1 MDDVMMMQPL
11 EFKRLDEEPLHLDR
25 DPTKEI
31 LFYRAVAAGA
41 LHLVQENCSRGV
53 FESTENFGRLSKDPI
68 RNLKYHFV
76 VTAAML
82 SRFCADGGMPVEEA
96 FFLSDQ
102 YIQEMDLYDNI
113 TDIVLLHD
121 KMAMDYAGRM
131 RSLKKNSAS
140 SKHIKKAVDYVY
152 DHLSQRITVDEIAR
166 EVGMSPAYLS
176 RAFKKE
182 LGVSVSEYIRQRK
195 IDAAKNLLC
204 YSNYDYADIAAMLS
218 FASQSHFIQ
227 LFREREG
234 MTPKQYREQNY
245 LNNWN
250 VNREGQAF

>member
-1 MDDVMMMQPL
+1 MNDVEIIRPL
-11 EFKRLDEEPLHLDR
+11 EIRKIDEEFPHINR
-25 DPTKEI
+25 DPTGEI

-41 LHLVQENCSRGV
+41 LHLVQENLSSGT
-53 FESTENFGRLSKDPI
+53 FESTENMGRLSKDPV
-68 RNLKYHFV
+68 RNLQYHFI

-82 SRFCADGGMPVEEA
+82 CRFCAEGGMPVEEA

-102 YIQEMDLYDNI
+102 YIQEIDLCDNI

-121 KMAMDYAGRM
+121 KMAMDYTGRM
-131 RSLKKNSAS
+131 RSLKKNSTS
-140 SKHIKKAVDYVY
+140 SKQIKRAIDYVY
-152 DHLSQRITVDEIAR
+152 DHLAERITVDEMAR

-195 IDAAKNLLC
+195 LDAAKNLLC
-204 YSNYDYADIAAMLS
+204 YSNYDYADIAAILS
-218 FASQSHFIQ
+218 FASQSHLIQ

-234 MTPKQYREQNY
+234 MTPKQYREKNY

-250 VNREGQAF
+250 VNREG

>member
-1 MDDVMMMQPL
+1 MNDVMMIRPL
-11 EFKRLDEEPLHLDR
+11 EIKKLDEDLPSIDR
-25 DPTKEI
+25 DPTEEI

-53 FESTENFGRLSKDPI
+53 FESAENMGRLSKDPI

-76 VTAAML
+76 VTAAMIC
-82 SRFCADGGMPVEEA
+82 RFCAEGGMPLEEA
-96 FFLSDQ
+96 FFLSDM
-102 YIQEMDLYDNI
+102 YIRKMDLCDNI

-121 KMAMDYAGRM
+121 KMAMDYTGRM

-140 SKHIKKAVDYVY
+140 SKQIKKAIDYVY
-152 DHLSQRITVDEIAR
+152 DHLVERITVDELAKEI
-166 EVGMSPAYLS
+166 GMSPAYLS
-176 RAFKKE
+176 RAFKNE

-204 YSNYDYADIAAMLS
+204 YSNYDYSDIAAILS
-218 FASQSHFIQ
+218 YASQSHFIQ
-227 LFREREG
+227 QFREREG
-234 MTPKQYREQNY
+234 MTPKQYREKNY

-250 VNREGQAF
+250 VNREG